1 MVMVDDDNFD
11 SSNWTLSC
19 LRSAATSCANVTI
32 KSKSKHYLWSNVY
45 QHGHDQFI
53 MWVSWSKVSN
63 FEGKCLVLVRG
74 RWRCDWT
81 LLQIKFH
88 RHRQLS
94 LSCHIVVNIIDDQG
108 VGNSC
113 DGLPGGDHSAGLV
126 LSHPS
131 LRIHCQGIIIIMAYR
146 RLGIFP
152 PDKIPTWWDFVSSD
166 LRVTGIFQ
174 WI

>member
-1 MVMVDDDNFD
+1 MTILTVVTGHSAVCEVLLRRVPMWP
-11 SSNWTLSC
+11 SSQSQ
-19 LRSAATSCANVTI
+19 V
-32 KSKSKHYLWSNVY
+32 KSKHYLWSNVH

-53 MWVSWSKVSN
+53 MWVSSSKVSN
-63 FEGKCLVLVRG
+63 FEGKCLILVRG

-94 LSCHIVVNIIDDQG
+94 LPYHIVVNIIDDQG
-108 VGNSC
+108 VGNPC
-113 DGLPGGDHSAGLV
+113 DGLPRGDHSAGLV
-126 LSHPS
+126 PSHPS
-131 LRIHCQGIIIIMAYR
+131 LRIHCQGILLIMDYQ